1 MNYLFD
7 SSKKLGNNFPRRCS
21 SSKIAQKSNLSFVIF
36 DELTGKRVLSRKGEY
51 ASESQR
57 IFNGFLYDCATAM
70 PFKNNYKGYN
80 ESS

>member
-7 SSKKLGNNFPRRCS
+7 SSKNWAIILLTDVC
-21 SSKIAQKSNLSFVIF
+21 SKIAQRSNLSFVIF

-51 ASESQR
+51 ASESQK

>member
-1 MNYLFD
+1 MT
-7 SSKKLGNNFPRRCS
+7 
-21 SSKIAQKSNLSFVIF
+21 AQKNWAIIFLADVCSKTAQRSNLSFVIF
-36 DELTGKRVLSRKGEY
+36 DELTGKRVLSRIGEY

>member
-7 SSKKLGNNFPRRCS
+7 SSKNWAIILLTDVCS
-21 SSKIAQKSNLSFVIF
+21 KTAQRSNLSFVIF
-36 DELTGKRVLSRKGEY
+36 DELTGKRVLSRIGEY

>member
-1 MNYLFD
+1 MTAQKNWAIILPAD
-7 SSKKLGNNFPRRCS
+7 IVVSSKT
-21 SSKIAQKSNLSFVIF
+21 AQKSNLSFVIF

>member
-1 MNYLFD
+1 MT
-7 SSKKLGNNFPRRCS
+7 
-21 SSKIAQKSNLSFVIF
+21 AQKNWAIILLTDVCSKTAQRSNLSFVIF

-51 ASESQR
+51 ASEWQR